1 MERFAPWVRNIYVV
15 TNGQIPYWL
24 DLSHPRLKVIT
35 HEMIFSNRTHLPTFS
50 SPAIETHLHRIPGL
64 SKKFLYLNDDVL
76 FGSEVFPD
84 DFFTSGKGQKVFL
97 YSTPPIPFSTIAFS
111 CLLEQI
117 YLAWPVP
124 DCNDG
129 CPSSW
134 IGDGYCDQACNVT
147 ACGFDGGDCAN
158 ASAPRFS
165 AST

>member
-97 YSTPPIPFSTIAFS
+97 YSTPPSLSQQLPSLTYWS
-111 CLLEQI
+111 R
-117 YLAWPVP
+117 YTWPGQYRIVMTGVRLP
-124 DCNDG
+124 G
-129 CPSSW
+129 
-134 IGDGYCDQACNVT
+134 
-147 ACGFDGGDCAN
+147 
-158 ASAPRFS
+158 
-165 AST
+165 